1 MGDGADVLAADGP
14 GPADVYIIS
23 TTIRGGGFELAKR
36 LKDGGI
42 TAPVFIASNEPQLVL
57 QKCLSECNAAG
68 FIPRHLKP
76 EDIVSRITLAL
87 NVRAER
93 FSSRLRWDAS
103 QTLRSG
109 MASID
114 LMSKMIETRIP
125 LEYRQL
131 ESAVKPIVESI
142 ASGGLGDILSEL
154 EYYDATTFTHSLR
167 VSVLLAL
174 FADRLGMKYKEIMDM
189 VAGGL
194 IQDVGMLFIPSA
206 TQLCKRGGD
215 QDDSPIF
222 RSHVLK
228 LIDAIKNIKHVPKIA
243 TIMAAQHH
251 ERIDGSGYPKAL
263 KGDSVS
269 VIARIS
275 AIADVFSGL
284 TERQRDEDE
293 IDPERALHVMTN
305 EMTNQLDIGLIKS
318 FRGVLVDSVNLM

>member
-1 MGDGADVLAADGP
+1 M
-14 GPADVYIIS
+14 
-23 TTIRGGGFELAKR
+23 
-36 LKDGGI
+36 
-42 TAPVFIASNEPQLVL
+42 FIASNEPQLVL
-57 QKCLSECNAAG
+57 QKCLTDCDAAG
-68 FIPRHLKP
+68 FIPKHLKP

-87 NVRAER
+87 NVRAEQ
-93 FSSRLRWDAS
+93 FGSRLRSDAS

-109 MASID
+109 MASFD
-114 LMSKMIETRIP
+114 LMSKMIETGIP
-125 LEYRQL
+125 LEYHQL

-142 ASGGLGDILSEL
+142 SSGGLGDILSEL

-167 VSVLLAL
+167 VSTLLAL
-174 FADRLGMKYKEIMDM
+174 FGDRLGMKYKEIMDL

-194 IQDVGMLFIPSA
+194 IQDVGMLFVPGA
-206 TQLCKRGGD
+206 AQLTKRSSD
-215 QDDSPIF
+215 QTNSPIF

-228 LIDAIKNIKHVPKIA
+228 SIDAIKNINHVPKIA

-251 ERIDGSGYPKAL
+251 ERIDGSGYPNAL

-284 TERQRDEDE
+284 TEPQEDEDD

-305 EMTNQLDIGLIKS
+305 EMTSKLDVSLIKS
-318 FRGVLVDSVNLM
+318 FRGVLVDSMTMM